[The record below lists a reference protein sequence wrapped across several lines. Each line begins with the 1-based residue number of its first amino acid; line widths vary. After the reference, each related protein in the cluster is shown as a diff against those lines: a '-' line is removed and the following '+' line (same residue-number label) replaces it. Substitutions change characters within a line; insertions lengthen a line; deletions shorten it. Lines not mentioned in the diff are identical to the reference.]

1 MMLRRATDWREPF
14 MSRFRKRLIIQR
26 AEPVSETASIIAEAL
41 QDVAAALCFEAATK
55 YIGTAGEQ
63 RQIAAVMFH
72 TCQKRF
78 GGVNYAGQK
87 ISHADVETLE
97 RMWKQIIENRPRR

>member
-1 MMLRRATDWREPF
+1 
-14 MSRFRKRLIIQR
+14 
-26 AEPVSETASIIAEAL
+26 
-41 QDVAAALCFEAATK
+41 
-55 YIGTAGEQ
+55 
-63 RQIAAVMFH
+63 MFH